1 MKSEC
6 LKSFYQPVLLLYEL
20 EEDSSKDRNDEKND
34 DNYNDNN
41 NNNNNKNNNDH
52 NDYNNIDRNSNNSYD
67 NNNRKR
73 QDIDNNH
80 CNDNDLIH
88 FDQIKYDREELE
100 EKTSSRKK
108 LINNIEMIE
117 LIDIESKSNGNELQ
131 PSVPSFHSSS
141 SSFPSSFTYPT
152 IPLVNDFN
160 TYFGITNS
168 ISKDSTDFISICPST
183 NDLISEKNILE
194 GKEFSSKTNFSP
206 ENDIK
211 SEFSNSSH
219 SGQLLSIVIYESK
232 PIITTV
238 TLPLHDESTSVIVS
252 DKNTSPEGCRRS
264 DLSNSLRS
272 SKSTTSTLP
281 KHQHQHQHQ
290 HEHPL
295 SLQSQ
300 IDLLSQEQVHHD
312 SIKKSS
318 AVPRKQKK
326 VLGILH
332 DVNEKGHIIITNF
345 VRHPVTGIVIII
357 FAH

>member
-20 EEDSSKDRNDEKND
+20 EEDSSKDRNDEKNN

-41 NNNNNKNNNDH
+41 NNNNDH
-52 NDYNNIDRNSNNSYD
+52 NNYDRNSNNSYD

-73 QDIDNNH
+73 QDIDENH
-80 CNDNDLIH
+80 STDNDLIH
-88 FDQIKYDREELE
+88 FDQIKYDREESE
-100 EKTSSRKK
+100 EKTSTRKK

-206 ENDIK
+206 ENDMK

-219 SGQLLSIVIYESK
+219 SGQLLSIVIYESR

-238 TLPLHDESTSVIVS
+238 TLPLHDEIASVIVS
-252 DKNTSPEGCRRS
+252 DKNASPEGCHRS
-264 DLSNSLRS
+264 DMSNSLRS
-272 SKSTTSTLP
+272 SKSTISTLP
-281 KHQHQHQHQ
+281 EHQHQHQ